1 MINISEYL
9 INKQTKEQVNKY
21 DEIFELVKKLHD
33 QGYDDG
39 IYINDNIKI
48 DYAPIVYYKKLDN
61 PKDEELELLYF
72 IYDSENDTVHVGVYS
87 LDEAQE
93 VEYDLYDII
102 ILDEDLQELI
112 KCIKKI

>member
-48 DYAPIVYYKKLDN
+48 DYAPIVYYKKYN
-61 PKDEELELLYF
+61 SHKDKELELLYF
-72 IYDSENDTVHVGVYS
+72 IYHPENNRVHAGVYD
-87 LDEAQE
+87 LDEEQE
-93 VEYDLYDII
+93 DEYDLYNII

-112 KCIKKI
+112 KCIKEI